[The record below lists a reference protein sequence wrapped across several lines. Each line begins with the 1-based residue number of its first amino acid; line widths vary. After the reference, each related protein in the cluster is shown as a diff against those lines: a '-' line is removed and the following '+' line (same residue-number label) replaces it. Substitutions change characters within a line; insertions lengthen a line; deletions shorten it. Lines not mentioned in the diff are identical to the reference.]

1 MAAPVGKRAKKTPL
15 RQAIGSP
22 GGKIFPEK
30 PSEPKPL
37 KKSCGE
43 KTKRQ
48 EIVLIPQMAENC
60 ANGGVICCIGFT
72 PHDEGY
78 EPTKGWDVSKNTHGE
93 I

>member
-1 MAAPVGKRAKKTPL
+1 V
-15 RQAIGSP
+15 
-22 GGKIFPEK
+22 EK
-30 PSEPKPL
+30 
-37 KKSCGE
+37 

-72 PHDEGY
+72 PHDEGC